1 MVANMDTIGVTIRR
15 LRRWRGLTLEQAAG
29 LAGLSKGY
37 LSKIEN
43 GKAAVERRSTL
54 VAIADTLRVSLAD
67 ITGDGLEIRDP
78 DADST
83 VPAIRAALLD
93 SDLNDNPPQG
103 ELSSLVAETQLV
115 AAMRQAN
122 QMAEVGHRLP
132 PLITALHTHA
142 RQAEALRALV
152 SVAHTTSLLVKGL
165 GALDLA
171 WIAANRGHE
180 AAERLGDPH
189 WISLAAFARTQACSG
204 LGAHRRAGVL
214 AANALEIV
222 PEESVDVRGALTLTT
237 GFIDSVIGGDPSAAL
252 DEAEGL
258 AEHVEDG
265 NRHHLLFTP
274 ANVVLWRMSA
284 ALEGG
289 HYAAAATLAE
299 SIHPSDLEIN
309 SRRTTYFIDYARALW
324 GLRRPD
330 EDVIELIAQA
340 ETLGPVRT
348 RSNTFVREIVSTMV
362 ERARRQAVAR
372 EARGLASR
380 MGLLRVG

>member
-1 MVANMDTIGVTIRR
+1 MHKIGTSIRR

-29 LAGLSKGY
+29 LAGITKGY

-43 GKAAVERRSTL
+43 GRVAVDRRSTL
-54 VAIADTLRVSLAD
+54 VAIADALRVSLVD

-83 VPAIRAALLD
+83 VPAIRTALLD
-93 SDLNDNPPQG
+93 SDFDDSPPRG
-103 ELSSLVAETQLV
+103 ELSALLADTQLV

-122 QMAEVGHRLP
+122 EMAETGRRLP

-142 RQAEALRALV
+142 RHAEALRALV

-165 GALDLA
+165 GAPDLA
-171 WIAANRGHE
+171 WIAADRGHE
-180 AAERLGDPH
+180 AAQRLGEPH
-189 WISLAAFARTQACSG
+189 WIALAAFARTQAHSG
-204 LGAHRRAGVL
+204 LGAHRRAGAL
-214 AANALEIV
+214 ARQALEIA
-222 PEESVDVRGALTLTT
+222 PDDAVDVRGALTLTT
-237 GFIDSVIGGDPSAAL
+237 AFVDSVVGDDPAAAL

-258 AEHVEDG
+258 AGHVADG

-274 ANVVLWRMSA
+274 ANVVLWRMST
-284 ALEGG
+284 ALEQGD
-289 HYAAAATLAE
+289 YASAATLAE

-330 EDVIELIAQA
+330 EQVVELLKQA
-340 ETLGPVRT
+340 ERIGPVRA
-348 RSNTFVREIVSTMV
+348 RSNAFVREIVFTMV
-362 ERARRQAVAR
+362 ERSRQQAVAR

-380 MGLLRVG
+380 MGLLKSR

>member
-1 MVANMDTIGVTIRR
+1 MDTIGVTIRR